1 MMLSIVLILLGLMY
15 FGDLSNSFMILSMV
29 GVIVVIAYSF
39 RDLYKKAWILYS
51 IAFIISVL
59 GMIFVKDYYFRILQG
74 GLLGYSFLFVVMM
87 VGVLPNKLTLTRN
100 IKRNRGMFS
109 ILAFIFISSHA
120 YMNLF
125 TEFGVLNLYGLA
137 AYMIMVPLTLI
148 SFRIVRKEIPP
159 KDWFRIQKAAYV
171 IYGILFIHIFLVSAN
186 ENKIVYAVF
195 AALYINNKLIKEF
208 KK

>member
-1 MMLSIVLILLGLMY
+1 MLSIVLILLGLMY